1 MASRRTAKIARAILE
16 AVSSTVLHGLKDP
29 RVKNVT
35 VIHVDVS
42 EDVRSAK
49 VYVSVMGDEK
59 VQALTIR
66 GLKAARGFLQSKV
79 ADRLQT
85 KHTPILTFI
94 LDPSVKRSAESS
106 ALIRQ
111 ALLEEKGSGAARAD
125 EETSLESEE
134 SLESDPEE
142 SAMEAPHD
150 ADIHAERESDVS

>member
-1 MASRRTAKIARAILE
+1 MASRRTAKIASAILE

-35 VIHVDVS
+35 VIHVEVS
-42 EDVRSAK
+42 DDVRSAK

-59 VQALTIR
+59 VQALSMR

-94 LDPSVKRSAESS
+94 LDPSVKRSLASS

-111 ALLEEKGSGAARAD
+111 ALEDGTEGANHLAGSPSAA
-125 EETSLESEE
+125 
-134 SLESDPEE
+134 E
-142 SAMEAPHD
+142 SAEQEDVESPQD
-150 ADIHAERESDVS
+150 SEQELGETLTEDPDDID